1 MAQKTLRKLPAA
13 ILKPYLSAGFL
24 QLVSKKKP
32 AEALDD
38 YSRRL
43 MELMSDASGRTLRES
58 FAVSKTAGLSVQA
71 HVYLNK
77 RLSPW
82 ATGEFYDE
90 TNELVVIAVKGDLV
104 AVVCSETSMRDR
116 LAKKVAFARPL
127 NRDLLERAFVGKQ
140 AKAMWLSG
148 VHTPTAAK
156 ASAKS
161 MTGPALE
168 LALDPLGD
176 QSFYYSA
183 VKSSGAFDGKTVI
196 GAAPSSSR
204 IWVNRPKDWNAFAT
218 TLSDLIDHI
227 NTTKKGKSVSQPW
240 LQVLAQTVGDASAA
254 SEPYAV
260 ELISPELLAEETID
274 QKTRERAIAWAYEG
288 EFRVLNHTGPSP
300 TCRVLLGDREIGA
313 VEITVSSSA
322 DRSFGRATWIDEVEG
337 YQLEREQCSL
347 LIERPEC
354 LRIYYAD
361 GRTLADGRLF
371 TQAYRDQRFD
381 WDFRDF
387 ANYAVDKE
395 KPRLWGGKALADV
408 IAAPKEDGTQDNSLF
423 AYVIERLF
431 PTGWLASDDGS
442 MEFADF
448 VHINSAGD
456 HVTLIHAKG
465 SNKTD
470 VNREV
475 SVSNYEV
482 VVGQAVKNVRHL
494 DRNILADILQ
504 GGKHKKIGGAVWL
517 NGAKQKDRTKIIEAA
532 KALAP
537 DHMRTV
543 IVLQPQLTETERN
556 ACIGPNPTATSDRI
570 KRMKQLDTLMLSA
583 RLSCGAVGASFI
595 GIGAK

>member
-1 MAQKTLRKLPAA
+1 MVQQALRKLPTA

-24 QLVSKKKP
+24 RLVSKGKP
-32 AEALDD
+32 AKALQEFATQIV
-38 YSRRL
+38 
-43 MELMSDASGRTLRES
+43 ELTSDANGRKFRES
-58 FAVSKTAGLSVQA
+58 FAVSTTAGLTIQA
-71 HVYLNK
+71 HVYVNK

-82 ATGEFYDE
+82 ASGEFYDE
-90 TNELVVIAVKGDLV
+90 TNELVVIAVRNDLV
-104 AVVCSETSMRDR
+104 AIVCSESSMRER
-116 LAKKVAFARPL
+116 LTKKIAIAKPL
-127 NRDLLERAFVGKQ
+127 KSDLLERAFVGSQ
-140 AKAMWLSG
+140 AKAMWLTG

-176 QSFYYSA
+176 QTFYYSA

-204 IWVNRPKDWNAFAT
+204 IWVNRPKDWKAFTT
-218 TLSDLIDHI
+218 TLSGLIDHI
-227 NTTKKGKSVSQPW
+227 ATTEKGSSVAQPW
-240 LQVLAQTVGDASAA
+240 LQVLAQTVGEASTATD
-254 SEPYAV
+254 PYAV
-260 ELISPELLAEETID
+260 ALISPELLAEDTID
-274 QKTRERAIAWAYEG
+274 QATRERAIAWAYES
-288 EFRVLNHTGPSP
+288 ELTVLDHSGPSP
-300 TCRVLLGDREIGA
+300 RCRVSLGGTEIGS
-313 VEITVSSSA
+313 VEITIAGAA
-322 DRSFGRATWIDEVEG
+322 DRSYASATWSDQVEG
-337 YQLEREQCSL
+337 CQLEREQCSQ

-361 GRTLADGRLF
+361 GTTLADGRLF

-395 KPRLWGGKALADV
+395 KPKLWGGKALADV
-408 IAAPKEDGTQDNSLF
+408 IASQKEDGTNDDSLF
-423 AYVIERLF
+423 AYVIEKLF
-431 PTGWLASDDGS
+431 PAGWLASDDGS

-448 VHINSAGD
+448 VHINPAGD

-470 VNREV
+470 VNRGV

-494 DRNILADILQ
+494 DRNILADILA

-517 NGAKQKDRTKIIEAA
+517 DGIKQNDRVEIIEAA
-532 KALAP
+532 KALKP
-537 DHMRTV
+537 DHIKTV
-543 IVLQPQLTETERN
+543 IVLQPQLTETERQ
-556 ACIGPNPTATSDRI
+556 ACIGPSPTATGDRI